1 MRSVTAVSQIAT
13 VPFQNQ
19 ELALLFT
26 TDSQPMVAM
35 KPICENIGIDWR
47 SQRKRI
53 MRDTVLNSVVVM
65 MTTTASDGKTYEF
78 TCLPLDYL
86 NGWLFGIDDK
96 RIKKPEVRQ
105 RVLEYKREC
114 YRVLADYWL
123 HGQATNPRQQLPDL
137 NYPAESWY
145 QLNPQLNH
153 RMAFKQARFH
163 ITADL
168 LYGPDANTPISHLLT
183 QLNHQGYDI
192 KACRM
197 ELMAMRH
204 HLETTRNALNNITRT
219 AGLANSASLAFSIY

>member
-1 MRSVTAVSQIAT
+1 MITQITTIHFHGQQLAILT
-13 VPFQNQ
+13 NENQ
-19 ELALLFT
+19 
-26 TDSQPMVAM
+26 QPMVAI
-35 KPICENIGIDWR
+35 KPICENIGLSWEP
-47 SQRKRI
+47 QRKRI
-53 MRDTVLNSVVVM
+53 MRDEVLSSVTSM
-65 MTTTASDGKTYEF
+65 MEATATDGKTYEF

-145 QLNPQLNH
+145 QLNPQLHH
-153 RMAFKQARFH
+153 RLALNQARFH

-197 ELMAMRH
+197 ELMALRH

-219 AGLANSASLAFSIY
+219 AQLANSASLAFKTC